1 METSATPYH
10 VLSSDSSRS
19 RHGQNE
25 YREGTWV
32 SRRRL
37 CLERERERERASEL
51 TCARARTTMDIFS
64 RRLLIQAGT
73 KLDRVRM
80 SDGSMRKYR
89 IEKQVRRRTREFS
102 SSSFFSGRSRR
113 ARLSL
118 NTPQRH
124 EKGWQKRLRVKEERE
139 RRHLFREIDSRV
151 AEVVDK
157 W

>member
-1 METSATPYH
+1 METSATTYH
-10 VLSSDSSRS
+10 VSSSDSSRS
-19 RHGQNE
+19 RHGQDE

-37 CLERERERERASEL
+37 CEERERERASEL
-51 TCARARTTMDIFS
+51 TCARASDDGFFS
-64 RRLLIQAGT
+64 LRSLIQAGT

-89 IEKQVRRRTREFS
+89 MEKQVRRRTREFS

-124 EKGWQKRLRVKEERE
+124 EKGWQKRLRIKEERE